1 MNETFIQLNL
11 VVPEV
16 RMNAK
21 IWIHRSA
28 NSYLERQAE
37 KAELPL
43 EQFLI
48 QQLSKHIEMYD
59 CIGEMYIL
67 PKTTEVFLNE
77 GSIQTYKTTQIFD
90 PKYVKRDPARRETV
104 KEVIKRSLIKM
115 V

>member
-59 CIGEMYIL
+59 CIGELYVF
-67 PKTTEVFLNE
+67 PECTEVFLNE
-77 GSIQTYKTTQIFD
+77 GPAVGYKTKQVFD
-90 PKYVKRDPARRETV
+90 PKYRDVQKDLKASIMKVLERF
-104 KEVIKRSLIKM
+104 
-115 V
+115 